1 MAVSLKSI
9 QDNTGTK
16 LADFSKFK
24 DEFEVKYRAKEVER
38 FFKKGIHTV
47 GNSFKKGWNK
57 IKHLKR

>member
-1 MAVSLKSI
+1 M
-9 QDNTGTK
+9 GG
-16 LADFSKFK
+16 
-24 DEFEVKYRAKEVER
+24 FERQVKYRAKEVER